1 MGLRARLLQIPLVYE
16 LLTYGLAKPNTNRWL
31 TSDVIQ
37 TAPGMRVLDVGCGT
51 AGILSLLPEVN
62 YLGID
67 HNPRYIERARS
78 MYGSRGRFEVLDVIG
93 PTFKNLGTF
102 DRILVLGVLH
112 HLNDD
117 ECALLMQSLSS
128 SLSPSGRLI
137 TFDNTLAEGQHPITR
152 LLSKLD
158 RGRFSRNPAGYRRII
173 ESHFEI
179 EYHVVRHDLM
189 RVPYSHAAFRART
202 R

>member
-16 LLTYGLAKPNTNRWL
+16 LLTYGLAKPDTNRWL

-37 TAPGMRVLDVGCGT
+37 IAPGMRVLDVGCGT

-67 HNPRYIERARS
+67 HNPRFIDKARS
-78 MYGSRGRFEVLDVIG
+78 VYGSRGRFEVLDVND
-93 PTFKNLGTF
+93 PSFRSLGNF

-112 HLNDD
+112 HFNDD

-137 TFDNTLAEGQHPITR
+137 TFDNTLAEGQHPIAT

-158 RGRFSRNPAGYRRII
+158 RGHFSRKPAGYRRII

-179 EYHVVRHDLM
+179 EHHVVRHDLM